1 MTLWISLVWA
11 LVTPVCK
18 YLSNKNRHIRLAMSI
33 HIIFHDILY
42 RTEKQMTHVKYT
54 SQNST
59 VQLSITGTLQFV
71 ILLNSQDR
79 L

>member
-1 MTLWISLVWA
+1 
-11 LVTPVCK
+11 
-18 YLSNKNRHIRLAMSI
+18 MSI